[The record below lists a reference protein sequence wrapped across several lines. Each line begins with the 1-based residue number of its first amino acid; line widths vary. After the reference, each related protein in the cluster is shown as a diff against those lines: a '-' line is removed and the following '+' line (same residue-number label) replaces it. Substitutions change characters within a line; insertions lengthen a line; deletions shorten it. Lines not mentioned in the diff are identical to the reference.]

1 MLIKREIEFILN
13 QFVKE
18 QWQVANYKMSR
29 GFAK

>member
-18 QWQVANYKMSR
+18 QSQVANYKMPR